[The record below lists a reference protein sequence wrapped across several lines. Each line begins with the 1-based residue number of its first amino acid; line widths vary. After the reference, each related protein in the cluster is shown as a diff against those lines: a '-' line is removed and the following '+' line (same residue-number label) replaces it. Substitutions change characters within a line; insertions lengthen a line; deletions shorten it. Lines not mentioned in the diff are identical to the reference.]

1 MPVCSAGRDKI
12 TARPQAFRKYFA
24 LTAADYLKLFVISA
38 LPPIFMIDWNTTFAA
53 IWRQRQAFLRPVKHT
68 DPIRLEQLFG
78 IDAQKQ
84 QLVANTERFLSG
96 LPANNALL
104 WGARGTGKSSLVK
117 ALLNAY
123 RDRGLRIVE
132 VDKQDL
138 LYLPEIVDD
147 IRELPQR
154 FIIYCDDLSFDNG
167 DTLYK
172 PLKSVLEGSIELP
185 PDNVLFYATSN
196 RRHLL
201 PEHMRD
207 NLDTQLIDGEVHYS
221 DTIEEK
227 ISLSDRFG
235 LRLAF
240 YPQPTPTY
248 LDIVDSY
255 FADFPGDRAV
265 LHKAALDFAHQN
277 AAKNGRTARQ
287 FFNAYSQAGQQS

>member
-1 MPVCSAGRDKI
+1 
-12 TARPQAFRKYFA
+12 
-24 LTAADYLKLFVISA
+24 
-38 LPPIFMIDWNTTFAA
+38 MIDWNTTYAA
-53 IWRQRQAFLRPVKHT
+53 IWRQRQTFLRPVQHI
-68 DPIRLEQLFG
+68 DPIQLGQLLG

-84 QLVANTERFLSG
+84 QLIANTERFLSR

-117 ALLNAY
+117 ALLNEY
-123 RDRGLRIVE
+123 KDRGLRIVE
-132 VDKQDL
+132 VDKGDL

-147 IRELPQR
+147 IRAHPQR
-154 FIIYCDDLSFDNG
+154 FIIYCDDLSFDSG
-167 DTLYK
+167 DNLYK

-196 RRHLL
+196 RRHLM
-201 PEHMRD
+201 PELMQD
-207 NLDTQLIDGEVHYS
+207 NLETQLVNGEVHYS

-227 ISLSDRFG
+227 ISLADRFG

-240 YPQPTPTY
+240 YPQQTAAY

-255 FADFPGDRAV
+255 FPDFTGDRKD

-277 AAKNGRTARQ
+277 AAKNGRTAKQ
-287 FFNAYSQAGQQS
+287 FFNAYHPR

>member
-1 MPVCSAGRDKI
+1 
-12 TARPQAFRKYFA
+12 
-24 LTAADYLKLFVISA
+24 
-38 LPPIFMIDWNTTFAA
+38 MIDWNVTYAA
-53 IWRQRQAFLRPVKHT
+53 IWRQHQAYLRPVRQV
-68 DPIRLEQLFG
+68 DPIRLDQLLG
-78 IDAQKQ
+78 IDQQKQ
-84 QLVANTERFLSG
+84 QLVDNTERFLAS

-104 WGARGTGKSSLVK
+104 WGARGSGKSSLVK

-123 RDRGLRIVE
+123 QQQGLRIIE

-138 LYLPEIVDD
+138 LYLPEIVDN
-147 IRELPQR
+147 IREYRQR
-154 FIIYCDDLSFDNG
+154 FIIYCDDLSFESSDS
-167 DTLYK
+167 LYK

-207 NLDTQLIDGEVHYS
+207 NLDTRLVDGEVHYS

-240 YPQPTPTY
+240 YPQHTQIY
-248 LDIVDSY
+248 LEIVDSY
-255 FADFPGDRAV
+255 FVNYSGNREV

-277 AAKNGRTARQ
+277 AAKNGRTAKQ
-287 FFNAYSQAGQQS
+287 FFNAYSQAASVDAP

>member
-1 MPVCSAGRDKI
+1 
-12 TARPQAFRKYFA
+12 
-24 LTAADYLKLFVISA
+24 
-38 LPPIFMIDWNTTFAA
+38 MIDWNTTYAA
-53 IWRQRQAFLRPVKHT
+53 IWRQRQEFLRPVREI
-68 DPIRLEQLFG
+68 DPIRLAQLLG
-78 IDAQKQ
+78 VEKQKQ
-84 QLVANTERFLSG
+84 QLVENTERFVKG

-117 ALLNAY
+117 ALLNEY
-123 RDRGLRIVE
+123 KTQGLRIIE

-147 IRELPQR
+147 IREHSQR
-154 FIIYCDDLSFDNG
+154 FIIFCDDLSFENG

-185 PDNVLFYATSN
+185 PQNVLFYATSN

-221 DTIEEK
+221 DAIEEK

-240 YPQPTPTY
+240 YPQHMQTY
-248 LDIVDSY
+248 LEIVDSY
-255 FADFPGDRAV
+255 FVNYAGDREI

-277 AAKNGRTARQ
+277 AAKNGRSAKQ
-287 FFNAYSQAGQQS
+287 FFNAYSGKPDSAD